1 MNKKVSIII
10 PTYNRPKLLKKAI
23 DSVLLQTYQN
33 FEIIIIDDCSKENI
47 KVLIDNYRS
56 KKIKYFRNETSLYA
70 AGSRNKGIKKADG
83 DFIAFLDDD
92 DIWLP
97 NKIEDQIKLFEKN
110 KNLGLVYSGIKLNF
124 DDNISYS
131 TLPTKSGKIYKDM
144 LIKNH
149 IGGTISV
156 MVKKEALQNN
166 LFDTEFPARE
176 EYDLWIRISKKWE
189 VDYVNDVKAIAF
201 YRNNIKR
208 ISTDLKNYE
217 IAITK
222 LNKKYKNEINNV
234 LNNKE
239 KKIREALQYHFLGS
253 QAIKTNNKNLSLK
266 YFMKSFKKNPTIKS
280 LFILVTS
287 LFGYKALIK
296 ARKIYGK
303 LLG

>member
-1 MNKKVSIII
+1 MTKKVSIII

-23 DSVLLQTYQN
+23 DSVLSQTYQN

-47 KVLIDNYRS
+47 EKKIDDYGDNR
-56 KKIKYFRNETSLYA
+56 IKYFRNETSLYA
-70 AGSRNKGIKKADG
+70 AGSRNKGIKKSDG

-97 NKIEDQIKLFEKN
+97 NKIETQINLFKKN
-110 KNLGLVYSGIKLNF
+110 KNVGLVYSGIKLNF
-124 DDNISYS
+124 DNNVAYS
-131 TLPTKSGKIYKDM
+131 TIPSKSGMIYKDM
-144 LIKNH
+144 LIKNY

-156 MVKKEALQNN
+156 MVRREALQNN
-166 LFDTEFPARE
+166 LFDTDFPARE
-176 EYDLWIRISKKWE
+176 EYDLWIRISKNWE
-189 VDYVNDVKAIAF
+189 VDYVDDVKAVAF

-217 IAITK
+217 IAIKK

-234 LNNKE
+234 LNEKE
-239 KKIREALQYHFLGS
+239 KKIREALQYHFLGA
-253 QAIKTNNKNLSLK
+253 QAIKMNNKNLSLK

-280 LFILVTS
+280 LFTLMTS
-287 LFGYKALIK
+287 IFGYKALIK